1 MPGLLRASGKPC
13 LKFADHPWESA
24 VHPTRFRDCVR
35 STRSLVAGLTALA
48 ALPASAPALLAQG
61 ATPPAAAAATAPV
74 DPRLEKLKAE
84 ALVMVES
91 RAKQVQEIV
100 DMLFSFQELGF
111 QEFESQR
118 YITTLLAKEGFTIEK
133 GVAGIP
139 SAWTAKWS
147 YGTGK
152 PEISLGSDVDGIPQA
167 SNKPGVGYRDPM
179 VAGGPGHGEGHNS
192 GQAVNIVAAIVVKQL
207 MQRDK
212 INGTLLLWPGIAEE
226 QMAGKAFLVR
236 SGLFKNTDV
245 TLFTHVGNDLGVSWG
260 ASGSSALLS
269 AEFRF
274 RGSSAHAA
282 GAPWSGKSALDAVM
296 LMGQGWEYKREHLR
310 LQQRSHYVIKDGG
323 DQPNVVPSTA
333 SIWFY
338 FREQDYPRTMALF
351 EVGKKIAEGAAMM
364 TDTKLDTIAILGSGW
379 SAHFSKPIAEAMHQ
393 NVQTVGMPKWDDKD
407 QTLAKGIQK
416 ELGSPDF
423 GLSEQVNKQLRGAE
437 TPQNWMGGGSDD
449 IGDIAW
455 NVPTITLRFPS
466 NIPGLPG
473 HNWANAISMATP
485 IAHKGALAGAKVQA
499 LTMLDIVMTP
509 KIVADAWDYFKNV
522 QTKDTKYTPFIRPQ
536 DMPPTYLNADIM
548 ARYKTQLQKF
558 YYDPT
563 KFKTYME
570 QLGIEYPTVRPQ
582 VVAPKGDDGRE
593 KQ

>member
-1 MPGLLRASGKPC
+1 VFVSRRFHAS
-13 LKFADHPWESA
+13 
-24 VHPTRFRDCVR
+24 
-35 STRSLVAGLTALA
+35 LA
-48 ALPASAPALLAQG
+48 IGAALLAAHPVVVADAQ
-61 ATPPAAAAATAPV
+61 TTSPAPVAASAV

-84 ALVMVES
+84 AQQMVES

-111 QEFESQR
+111 QEFESQK
-118 YITTLLAKEGFTIEK
+118 YLTGVLEKEGFKIER

-139 SAWTAKWS
+139 TAWTAKWS
-147 YGTGK
+147 YGSGK

-167 SNKPGVGYRDPM
+167 SNKPGVGYKDPL
-179 VAGGPGHGEGHNS
+179 VTGGPGHGEGHNS
-192 GQAVNIVAAIVVKQL
+192 GQAVNVVAAIVVKKL
-207 MQRDK
+207 MERDK
-212 INGTLLLWPGIAEE
+212 LPGTLLLWPGIAEE

-236 SGLFKNTDV
+236 AGVFRNTDV

-282 GAPWSGKSALDAVM
+282 GAPWRGQSALDAVM
-296 LMGQGWEYKREHLR
+296 LMGQGWEYRREHLR

-351 EVGKKIAEGAAMM
+351 EIGKKVAEGAAMM
-364 TDTKLDTIAILGSGW
+364 TDTKLDTIMILGSGW
-379 SAHFSKPIAEAMHQ
+379 SGHFSKPIAEAMHR
-393 NVQTVGMPKWDDKD
+393 NIQTVGMPKWDDKD
-407 QTLAKGIQK
+407 QTLAKGIQR

-423 GLSEQVNKQLRGAE
+423 GLQEQTNRELRGAE

-449 IGDIAW
+449 IGDVSW
-455 NVPTITLRFPS
+455 NMPTITLRYPS

-499 LTMLDIVMTP
+499 LTVLDILMTP
-509 KIVADAWDYFKNV
+509 KVVADAWDYFKNV
-522 QTKDTKYTPFIRPQ
+522 QTKDVKYTPFIRPQ
-536 DMPPTYLNADIM
+536 DQPPIWLNADIM
-548 ARYKTQLQKF
+548 AKYRPQLSRY
-558 YYDPT
+558 YYDPS
-563 KFKTYME
+563 KFKTYLE

-582 VVAPKGDDGRE
+582 EVKPKGP
-593 KQ
+593 

>member
-1 MPGLLRASGKPC
+1 M
-13 LKFADHPWESA
+13 
-24 VHPTRFRDCVR
+24 HPTRFRECFR

-48 ALPASAPALLAQG
+48 AVPATAPVLLAQG
-61 ATPPAAAAATAPV
+61 ATPPAAAAAPV

-147 YGTGK
+147 NGTGK

-167 SNKPGVGYRDPM
+167 SNKPGVGYKDPM
-179 VAGGPGHGEGHNS
+179 VTGGPGHGEGHNS

-236 SGLFKNTDV
+236 AGIFKNTDV

-274 RGSSAHAA
+274 KGSSAHAA
-282 GAPWSGKSALDAVM
+282 GAPWRGQSALDAVM
-296 LMGQGWEYKREHLR
+296 LMGQGWEYRREHLR

-351 EVGKKIAEGAAMM
+351 EIGKKVAEGAAMM
-364 TDTKLDTIAILGSGW
+364 TDTKLDTVLILGSGW
-379 SAHFSKPIAEAMHQ
+379 SGHFSKPIAQAMHA
-393 NVQTVGMPKWDDKD
+393 NVQTVGMPKWDDND
-407 QTLAKGIQK
+407 QALAKGIQK

-423 GLSEQVNKQLRGAE
+423 GLSEQVNKELRGAE

-449 IGDIAW
+449 IGDVSW
-455 NVPTITLRFPS
+455 NMPTITLRYPS

-499 LTMLDIVMTP
+499 LTMLDIMLTP
-509 KIVADAWDYFKNV
+509 KVVADAWDYFKNV
-522 QTKDTKYTPFIRPQ
+522 QTKDVKYTPFIRPQ
-536 DMPPTYLNADIM
+536 DTPPIYLNADIM
-548 ARYKTQLQKF
+548 ARYKSQLQKF

-563 KFKTYME
+563 KFKTYLE

-582 VVAPKGDDGRE
+582 VVAPKGEDGRE

>member
-1 MPGLLRASGKPC
+1 VP
-13 LKFADHPWESA
+13 
-24 VHPTRFRDCVR
+24 
-35 STRSLVAGLTALA
+35 
-48 ALPASAPALLAQG
+48 SAPLTYRWTRHL
-61 ATPPAAAAATAPV
+61 AAAAVLAGLAPLAPCSGV
-74 DPRLEKLKAE
+74 ALEAQAAVASADPRLEGLKAE
-84 ALVMVES
+84 ALKLVEG

-111 QEFESQR
+111 QEWESQK
-118 YITTLLAKEGFTIEK
+118 YLTGLLEKEGFKIER

-139 SAWTAKWS
+139 TAWTARWS
-147 YGTGK
+147 NGTGK

-179 VAGGPGHGEGHNS
+179 VSGGPGHGEGHNS
-192 GQAVNIVAAIVVKQL
+192 GQAVNVVAAIVVKQL

-212 INGTLLLWPGIAEE
+212 INGSILLWPGIAEE

-236 SGLFKNTDV
+236 AGIFKNTDV
-245 TLFTHVGNDLGVSWG
+245 TLFTHVSNDLGVSWG
-260 ASGSSALLS
+260 ASGQSALIS

-282 GAPWSGKSALDAVM
+282 GAPWRGQSALDAVM
-296 LMGQGWEYKREHLR
+296 LMAQGWEYRREHLR

-351 EVGKKIAEGAAMM
+351 ETGKKIAEGAAMM
-364 TDTKLDTIAILGSGW
+364 TDTKLDTVMILGSGW
-379 SAHFSKPIAEAMHQ
+379 SAHFSKPIAEAMHK
-393 NVQTVGMPKWDDKD
+393 NVQTVGMPTWDDKD

-423 GLSEQVNKQLRGAE
+423 GLQMQVNQQLRGAE

-449 IGDIAW
+449 IGDVSW
-455 NVPTITLRFPS
+455 NMPTITLRFPS

-499 LTMLDIVMTP
+499 LTMLDIFLQP
-509 KIVADAWDYFKNV
+509 KVVADAWTYFRDV
-522 QTKDTKYTPFIRPQ
+522 QTKNVKYQPFIRPGDQ
-536 DMPPTYLNADIM
+536 PPIWLNADIM
-548 ARYKTQLQKF
+548 AKYKPQLQKF

-563 KFKTYME
+563 KFKTYLE
-570 QLGIEYPTVRPQ
+570 QLGIEYPTVRP
-582 VVAPKGDDGRE
+582 AESKPRGDN
-593 KQ
+593 

>member
-1 MPGLLRASGKPC
+1 MFVSRRFHAS
-13 LKFADHPWESA
+13 
-24 VHPTRFRDCVR
+24 
-35 STRSLVAGLTALA
+35 LA
-48 ALPASAPALLAQG
+48 IGAALLAAHPVVVADAQ
-61 ATPPAAAAATAPV
+61 TTSPAPVAASAV

-84 ALVMVES
+84 AQQMVES

-111 QEFESQR
+111 QEFESQK
-118 YITTLLAKEGFTIEK
+118 YLTGVLEKEGFKIER

-139 SAWTAKWS
+139 TAWTAKWS
-147 YGTGK
+147 YGSGK

-167 SNKPGVGYRDPM
+167 SNKPGVGYKDPL
-179 VAGGPGHGEGHNS
+179 VTGGPGHGEGHNS
-192 GQAVNIVAAIVVKQL
+192 GQAVNVVAAIVVKKL
-207 MQRDK
+207 MERDK
-212 INGTLLLWPGIAEE
+212 LPGTLLLWPGIAEE

-236 SGLFKNTDV
+236 AGVFRNTDV

-282 GAPWSGKSALDAVM
+282 GAPWRGQSALDAVM
-296 LMGQGWEYKREHLR
+296 LMGQGWEYRREHLR

-351 EVGKKIAEGAAMM
+351 EIGKKVAEGAAMM
-364 TDTKLDTIAILGSGW
+364 TDTKLDTIMILGSGW
-379 SAHFSKPIAEAMHQ
+379 SGHFSKPIAEAMHR
-393 NVQTVGMPKWDDKD
+393 NIQTVGMPKWDDKD
-407 QTLAKGIQK
+407 QTLAKGIQR

-423 GLSEQVNKQLRGAE
+423 GLQEQTNRELRGAE

-449 IGDIAW
+449 IGDVSW
-455 NVPTITLRFPS
+455 NMPTITLRYPS

-499 LTMLDIVMTP
+499 LTVLDILMTP
-509 KIVADAWDYFKNV
+509 KVVADAWDYFKNV
-522 QTKDTKYTPFIRPQ
+522 QTKDVKYTPFIRPQ
-536 DMPPTYLNADIM
+536 DQPPIWLNADIM
-548 ARYKTQLQKF
+548 AKYRPQLSRY
-558 YYDPT
+558 YYDPS
-563 KFKTYME
+563 KFKTYLE

-582 VVAPKGDDGRE
+582 EVKPKGP
-593 KQ
+593 

>member
-1 MPGLLRASGKPC
+1 VPRPKV
-13 LKFADHPWESA
+13 ADHPRESA
-24 VHPTRFRDCVR
+24 VHPTRFRECFR
-35 STRSLVAGLTALA
+35 STRSVVLGLTALA
-48 ALPASAPALLAQG
+48 AVPSSAPALLAQG
-61 ATPPAAAAATAPV
+61 ATVPPAAAPAAPA

-84 ALVMVES
+84 ALQMVES

-133 GVAGIP
+133 GIAGIP
-139 SAWTAKWS
+139 SSWTAKWS

-179 VAGGPGHGEGHNS
+179 VSGGPGHGEGHNA

-296 LMGQGWEYKREHLR
+296 LMGQAWEYKREHLR

-379 SAHFSKPIAEAMHQ
+379 SAHFSKPIAEAMHA
-393 NVQTVGMPKWDDKD
+393 NVVAVGMPKWDDKD

-499 LTMLDIVMTP
+499 LTMLDIVLTP
-509 KIVADAWDYFKNV
+509 KVVADAWDYFKNV
-522 QTKDTKYTPFIRPQ
+522 QTKDVKYTPFIRPQ
-536 DMPPTYLNADIM
+536 DTPPTYLNADIM
-548 ARYKTQLQKF
+548 AKYKSQLQKF

-563 KFKTYME
+563 KFKTYLE
-570 QLGIEYPTVRPQ
+570 QLGIEYPTVRAQ
-582 VVAPKGDDGRE
+582 VAQPKGDDGKE

>member
-1 MPGLLRASGKPC
+1 M
-13 LKFADHPWESA
+13 
-24 VHPTRFRDCVR
+24 RFLPQLSR
-35 STRSLVAGLTALA
+35 STRHLAVTALLSPLATVPAVAGAQQPT
-48 ALPASAPALLAQG
+48 PAS
-61 ATPPAAAAATAPV
+61 PAAAPATQVASA
-74 DPRLEKLKAE
+74 DPRLAKLKEE
-84 ALVMVES
+84 ALQMVQS

-111 QEFESQR
+111 QEWESQK
-118 YITTLLAKEGFTIEK
+118 YLTGILEKEGFKIER

-139 SAWTAKWS
+139 TAWTAKWS

-167 SNKPGVGYRDPM
+167 SNKPGVGYKDPM
-179 VAGGPGHGEGHNS
+179 VGGGPGHGEGHNA
-192 GQAVNIVAAIVVKQL
+192 GQALNVVASIVVKQL

-236 SGLFKNTDV
+236 AGIFKNTDV
-245 TLFTHVGNDLGVSWG
+245 TLFTHVSNDLGVQWG
-260 ASGSSALLS
+260 ASGSSALIS

-282 GAPWSGKSALDAVM
+282 GAPWRGQSALDAVM
-296 LMGQGWEYKREHLR
+296 LMAQGWEYRREHLR

-338 FREQDYPRTMALF
+338 FREQDYPRTMELF
-351 EVGKKIAEGAAMM
+351 ETGKRIAQGAAMM
-364 TDTKLDTIAILGSGW
+364 SDTKLDTVMILGSGW

-393 NVQTVGMPKWDDKD
+393 NIQTVGMPTWDDKD
-407 QTLAKGIQK
+407 QTLAKGIQR
-416 ELGSPDF
+416 ELGQPDF
-423 GLSEQVNKQLRGAE
+423 GLSSEVNKQLRGAE

-455 NVPTITLRFPS
+455 NVPTVTLRFPS
-466 NIPGLPG
+466 NIPSLPG

-499 LTMLDIVMTP
+499 LTVLDILLTP
-509 KIVADAWDYFKNV
+509 KVVTDAWDYFKNV
-522 QTKDTKYTPFIRPQ
+522 QTKNTKYQPFIRPSDQ
-536 DMPPTYLNADIM
+536 PPIWLNADIM
-548 ARYKTQLQKF
+548 AKYKPQLQKF
-558 YYDPT
+558 YYDPS
-563 KFKTYME
+563 KYKTYLE
-570 QLGIEYPTVRPQ
+570 QLGIEYPTVR
-582 VVAPKGDDGRE
+582 AIEAKPKGDN
-593 KQ
+593 